1 MGDTRQEASRFLMQA
16 TLGADHETI
25 EKVSRQGTTSWLDE
39 QLDTGLKNNDR
50 YLKKTSEI
58 WQSFRKKL
66 VKAHGVKA
74 LDGDGNNPA
83 LPYQWYFR
91 MAWWDK
97 NLSSDTENLL
107 RHRVALALSEIL
119 VISENS
125 QLELDAEGLASYY
138 DILYTNAF
146 GSYKDMLYDV
156 SMHPTMGVYLSH
168 LNNRK
173 ADPSKNIHPDE
184 NYAREIMQLFS
195 IGLFELNM
203 DGTRKKDA
211 NGNDIPTYDN
221 RDIKEMARIFTGLKA
236 SQYLYEWDT
245 GFFPFSG
252 DNISFSDGVSKT
264 YKSIPFVDMVNPMVI
279 DDKYH
284 DTGAKKLLG
293 GRINLKARQRGK
305 KDIRMAVKALVAHP
319 STAPYIAHKL
329 IQQMVT
335 SNPSPAYVQAVAS
348 KWGPEGD
355 MKAVIREIF
364 THPEAQ
370 KGKKL
375 KSPILRVTQLMRAYN
390 ATNSS
395 GKLWLTGDDIKEQLS
410 QHPLAAPTVFNF
422 YKPDYSPHGK
432 ITNKGLVAPE
442 FELHNSSTSVS
453 FINTMYGWFFG
464 EYYPLVSTQISQSVN
479 NVPELD
485 PDTLFSNKRDAL
497 YLDFS
502 EELVLARRK
511 KFKDLIRRVSLTLN
525 GTEKCDV
532 EREIMSAISNYP
544 TESKWVVQT
553 VVFIVSISPQFA
565 VLEGAA

>member
-1 MGDTRQEASRFLMQA
+1 MADTRQEASRFLMQA
-16 TLGADHETI
+16 TLGADHDTI
-25 EKVSRQGTTSWLDE
+25 KTVSRQGTASWLDQ
-39 QLDTGLKNNDR
+39 QLNADLDDDDR
-50 YLKKTSEI
+50 YLTKTTEI
-58 WQSFRKKL
+58 WQSFRERL
-66 VKAHGVKA
+66 VKAHGIKA

-91 MAWWDK
+91 MAWWGQE
-97 NLSSDTENLL
+97 LSPNTENLL

-146 GSYKDMLYDV
+146 GQYTDMLYDV

-211 NGNDIPTYDN
+211 KGNDIPTYDN

-245 GFFPFSG
+245 DYFPYSG
-252 DNISFSDGVSKT
+252 DRISFSDGVSKT
-264 YKSIPFVDMVNPMVI
+264 YKTIPFVDMVRPMVI
-279 DDKYH
+279 DEKFHDK
-284 DTGAKKLLG
+284 DSKKLLG
-293 GRINLKARQRGK
+293 ARINLPARQKGK
-305 KDIRMAVKALVAHP
+305 QDILMAVKALVAHP

-335 SNPSPAYVQAVAS
+335 SNPSPTYVQAVAS
-348 KWGPEGD
+348 KWGTEGD

-370 KGKKL
+370 NGKKL
-375 KSPILRVTQLMRAYN
+375 KAPVLRVTQLLRAFN
-390 ATNSS
+390 ANNSS

-432 ITNKGLVAPE
+432 IADEGLVAPE
-442 FELHNSSTSVS
+442 FELHNSSTSVAY
-453 FINTMYGWFFG
+453 INTMYGWLFG
-464 EYYPLVSTQISQSVN
+464 DYYPLVSTEISKKYD

-485 PDTLFSNKRDAL
+485 PDTLFGNSRDVL
-497 YLDFS
+497 RPDFS
-502 EELVLARRK
+502 EERGA
-511 KFKDLIRRVSLTLN
+511 
-525 GTEKCDV
+525 GTTQE
-532 EREIMSAISNYP
+532 
-544 TESKWVVQT
+544 
-553 VVFIVSISPQFA
+553 
-565 VLEGAA
+565 L